1 MPVRSK
7 CIASQELRA
16 ETLGFFRPRL
26 APFGLRKPALRSSDR
41 FGQHAVGLGLP
52 SSGVVLLHT

>member
-16 ETLGFFRPRL
+16 ETVGFFRPRL
-26 APFGLRKPALRSSDR
+26 APYGLRKPTPRPFAALANMRWD
-41 FGQHAVGLGLP
+41 
-52 SSGVVLLHT
+52 